1 MSAVILPFPSN
12 ARACS
17 ERLRTVR
24 DRIIER
30 ANATKATPEKKA
42 YAIKV
47 AMDAMDKG
55 ASAGWAI
62 YLGQRELPRLANE
75 SLRSP
80 TDPRPAA

>member
-1 MSAVILPFPSN
+1 MSAVIVPFPSN

-24 DRIIER
+24 ERIIER
-30 ANATKATPEKKA
+30 ANETKATPEAKQRA
-42 YAIKV
+42 LQI
-47 AMDAMDKG
+47 AMDAMDGG

-62 YLGQRELPRLANE
+62 YLGQRELPRTTRQAF
-75 SLRSP
+75 RSP